1 MMSDPHPNDTDDG
14 EVSPGGNR
22 ARANLV
28 TCPSCS
34 VTNAI
39 DSRFCSACGTPLV
52 AGEEK
57 TVTEQVM
64 TQPVPSPASDSS
76 TSSASSSTGSSVHGR
91 FLPGTR
97 VADRYRIVSL
107 LGHGGMGEVYRAD
120 DLKLGHPVA
129 LKFLS
134 HGLSEESHRL
144 ERFLNEVRLSRQ
156 LAHPNVCRVYDVGE
170 VDGQHFLSMEY
181 IDGED
186 LKGLLRRIGRLPR
199 DKGIQVAQ
207 QICAGLVAAH
217 EKGVLH
223 RDLKPANIMIDGRGQ
238 ARITDFGLARLAEG
252 EGGKKEFAGT
262 PAYMAPEQLNRG
274 ETSVQ
279 SDLYSLGLIL
289 YELFTGQ
296 AVHQGASLQELLRA
310 REETS
315 ITPPPGLMNDLDPAV
330 ERVILRCLERE
341 TQRRPKSARVVAAG
355 LPGGDPL
362 TAALAAG
369 ETPSPE
375 MVAAAGGEG
384 ALSLRVAVACLAA
397 VVLGLLLVWRF
408 AESSHAVNR
417 AHLGE
422 PPQVLARDARQWIAR
437 VGYDYVPTD
446 QAQGFLYMQAQ
457 ELQFW
462 YRQQPTDDLDVYDF
476 WSGWGELSHGAVDLR
491 NPRWEVAGET
501 GLRLTSQGQ
510 LRWFRAIPAFRP
522 DAPDVGVEPD
532 WDAWFPE
539 EVTGFSLT
547 NLPSAD
553 PRPYVPPDAFDRR
566 RVWQGTLPGATNE
579 SLVTAASFQGRPVH
593 FEVRKPWDAAD
604 PEGSATVA
612 LGRSI
617 AMYLTLLLLVASMVL
632 AWRNYRLGRSD
643 RRGAF
648 RVAFVFYT
656 LGLLISLLLA
666 GGKNAGSI
674 SGILDFAVAQAFWR
688 AGFFWLFYT
697 ALEPFVR
704 RLWPQALISWS
715 RLLDGRLRDPLVG
728 QNLLIGALLGVVAA
742 LLWQIPHVAREA
754 LGLSALP
761 PIVSSVHSLGGTAS
775 LLAAILVGLVE
786 AVYASLFATLV
797 LLFLRFVCR
806 KPWFSAIALVGVAM
820 IIWIPLAWGAHPIL
834 GGLVMGLTTTAFWW
848 AFTRLGLLAA
858 ATMLLTSSYLHAL
871 PLTTDWSA
879 WYAGHGFAGMAL
891 VLGIAA
897 WGFHTAK
904 GSQPLFPQD
913 GHRQHAY
920 RPSGH

>member
-1 MMSDPHPNDTDDG
+1 
-14 EVSPGGNR
+14 
-22 ARANLV
+22 
-28 TCPSCS
+28 
-34 VTNAI
+34 
-39 DSRFCSACGTPLV
+39 
-52 AGEEK
+52 
-57 TVTEQVM
+57 
-64 TQPVPSPASDSS
+64 
-76 TSSASSSTGSSVHGR
+76 
-91 FLPGTR
+91 
-97 VADRYRIVSL
+97 VSL
-107 LGHGGMGEVYRAD
+107 LGQGGMGEVYRAD

-134 HGLSEESHRL
+134 HELSEEKHHL
-144 ERFLNEVRLSRQ
+144 QRFLNEVRLSRQ
-156 LAHPNVCRVYDVGE
+156 VAHPNVCRVYDVGE

-186 LKGLLRRIGRLPR
+186 LRGLLRRIGRLPK

-217 EKGVLH
+217 EKDVLH

-238 ARITDFGLARLAEG
+238 ARITDFGLARPVESEA
-252 EGGKKEFAGT
+252 GKKELAGT
-262 PAYMAPEQLNRG
+262 PAYMAPEQLKRG

-296 AVHQGASLQELLRA
+296 AVRQGTSLQELLRA

-315 ITPPPGLMNDLDPAV
+315 VTPPSELVADLDPAV
-330 ERVILRCLERE
+330 ERVILRCLEQE
-341 TQRRPKSARVVAAG
+341 TQRRPKSARTVAAG
-355 LPGGDPL
+355 LPGRDPL
-362 TAALAAG
+362 AAALAAG

-384 ALSLRVAVACLAA
+384 VLSLRVAVACLAA
-397 VVLGLLLVWRF
+397 VVLGLLLVCRF

-417 AHLGE
+417 AHLE
-422 PPQVLARDARQWIAR
+422 ELPQVLARDARQWIAR
-437 VGYDYVPTD
+437 VGYDYVPSD
-446 QAQGFLYMQAQ
+446 QAQGFLYAEEQ

-476 WSGWGELSHGAVDLR
+476 WSGWGQLSHGAVDLR
-491 NPRWEVAGET
+491 NPRWEIAGET
-501 GLRLTSQGQ
+501 GLRLTSQGR
-510 LRWFRAIPAFRP
+510 LHWFRAIPAFRP
-522 DAPDVGVEPD
+522 DAPDAEPD

-539 EVTGFSLT
+539 EVTGFCLT
-547 NLPSAD
+547 DLPSVD
-553 PRPYVPPDAFDRR
+553 PRPYVPPNAFDRR

-604 PEGSATVA
+604 PEGSASLA

-617 AMYLTLLLLVASMVL
+617 GMYLTLLLLATSVVL

-648 RVAFVFYT
+648 RVAFGFYI

-666 GGKNAGSI
+666 GGKNAGSV

-728 QNLLIGALLGVVAA
+728 QNLLIGALLGVVAS
-742 LLWQIPHVAREA
+742 LLWQIPHVARES

-761 PIVSSVHSLGGTAS
+761 PIVSSVHSLGGNAS
-775 LLAAILVGLVE
+775 LLAAILLGLEE
-786 AVYASLFATLV
+786 AVYTSLTATLV
-797 LLFLRFVCR
+797 LLFLRFALR
-806 KPWFSAIALVGVAM
+806 KTWLSAIAFVAVAT
-820 IIWIPLAWGAHPIL
+820 IVWIPLAWGEHPIL
-834 GGLVMGLTTTAFWW
+834 GGLVVGLTTTAFWW

-858 ATMLLTSSYLHAL
+858 ATMLLTMSYLHTL
-871 PLTTDWSA
+871 PLTTDWPA
-879 WYAGHGFAGMAL
+879 WYAGHGFAGIAL

-904 GSQPLFPQD
+904 GSQPFFRDDP
-913 GHRQHAY
+913 AV
-920 RPSGH
+920 RPG